1 MEPAMDPDGA
11 GYWYADENSLGSV
24 DVLNAL
30 RVYRAAE
37 AEMRRR
43 TRDSMK
49 MNETDLL
56 AIRCA
61 MRAKKAG
68 HCISP
73 KDLSRFLKIST
84 ASTTGLIDRLVASGH
99 LIRRPHPTDRRS
111 IEIVPT
117 DSADVE
123 VRRTL
128 GAMHERM
135 LEVAE
140 SLSPEEALHVTRF
153 LERMTWAVEQQ
164 DGEPHSGSARKN
176 LPAG

>member
-1 MEPAMDPDGA
+1 MASMDTAINPDGA
-11 GYWYADENSLGSV
+11 GYWYAGREGTGPGGV

-56 AIRCA
+56 AVRFA
-61 MRAKKAG
+61 LRAQKAG

-73 KDLSRFLKIST
+73 KDLSRTLKIST

-99 LIRRPHPTDRRS
+99 MARRPHPTDRRS
-111 IEIVPT
+111 VEIVAT
-117 DSADVE
+117 ESAEAE
-123 VRRTL
+123 VRATL
-128 GAMHERM
+128 GGMHQRM
-135 LEVAE
+135 LNVAE
-140 SLSPEEALHVTRF
+140 SLSAEEALHVTRF
-153 LERMTWAVEQQ
+153 LQRMTSAVEQE
-164 DGEPHSGSARKN
+164 DTPHS
-176 LPAG
+176 

>member
-1 MEPAMDPDGA
+1 MQTAMSPDGA
-11 GYWYADENSLGSV
+11 GYWYADQDTPSSV

-43 TRDSMK
+43 IRDAMK
-49 MNETDLL
+49 MNETDLM
-56 AIRCA
+56 AIRYA
-61 MRAKKAG
+61 MRAHKAG

-73 KDLSRFLKIST
+73 KDLSRMLKIST

-99 LIRRPHPTDRRS
+99 LLRRPHPTDRRS
-111 IEIVPT
+111 VEIVPT
-117 DSADVE
+117 GNADIE
-123 VRRTL
+123 VRETL
-128 GAMHERM
+128 GDMHQRM

-164 DGEPHSGSARKN
+164 DDTDSATSS
-176 LPAG
+176 PA

>member
-1 MEPAMDPDGA
+1 MVDMETAMSTEGA
-11 GYWYADENSLGSV
+11 GYWYADQENPGGV

-43 TRDSMK
+43 IRESMK
-49 MNETDLL
+49 MNETDLM
-56 AIRCA
+56 AIRYA
-61 MRAKKAG
+61 MRAHKAG

-73 KDLSRFLKIST
+73 KDLSRMLNIST

-111 IEIVPT
+111 VEIVPT
-117 DSADVE
+117 GSADIE
-123 VRRTL
+123 VRETL
-128 GAMHERM
+128 GEMHQRM
-135 LEVAE
+135 MEVAE

-153 LERMTWAVEQQ
+153 LQRMTSAIEKQ
-164 DGEPHSGSARKN
+164 DTHH
-176 LPAG
+176 PA

>member
-1 MEPAMDPDGA
+1 METTMNPDGA
-11 GYWYADENSLGSV
+11 GYWYADQDSPGSV

-30 RVYRAAE
+30 RIYRAAE

-56 AIRCA
+56 AIRYA
-61 MRAKKAG
+61 IRAHKAG

-73 KDLSRFLKIST
+73 KDLSHILKIST

-111 IEIVPT
+111 VEIVPT
-117 DSADVE
+117 GSADAE
-123 VRRTL
+123 VRETL
-128 GAMHERM
+128 GEMHKRM
-135 LEVAE
+135 LDVTE
-140 SLSPEEALHVTRF
+140 SMSPEESLHVTRF
-153 LERMTWAVEQQ
+153 LQRMTWAVEQL
-164 DGEPHSGSARKN
+164 DDEPESA
-176 LPAG
+176 G

>member
-1 MEPAMDPDGA
+1 MEPAMNTSGA
-11 GYWYADENSLGSV
+11 GYWYADEDSLGSV

-30 RVYRAAE
+30 RVYRTAE

-56 AIRCA
+56 AIRYA
-61 MRAKKAG
+61 MRAHKAG

-73 KDLSRFLKIST
+73 KDLSRILKIST

-99 LIRRPHPTDRRS
+99 LLRRPHPTDRRS
-111 IEIVPT
+111 IEIIPT
-117 DSADVE
+117 ESADVE

-128 GAMHERM
+128 GGLHQRM

-164 DGEPHSGSARKN
+164 EDEAHG
-176 LPAG
+176 

>member
-1 MEPAMDPDGA
+1 MQTAMSPDGA
-11 GYWYADENSLGSV
+11 GYWYADQKNLGSV

-37 AEMRRR
+37 DEMRRR
-43 TRDSMK
+43 TRDAMK

-56 AIRCA
+56 AIRYA
-61 MRAKKAG
+61 MRAHKTG
-68 HCISP
+68 HCLSP
-73 KDLSRFLKIST
+73 KDLSRALKIST

-111 IEIVPT
+111 VEIVPT
-117 DSADVE
+117 GNADTE
-123 VRRTL
+123 VRQTL
-128 GAMHERM
+128 GGMHQRM

-164 DGEPHSGSARKN
+164 DNAHSTTAN
-176 LPAG
+176 PTT

>member
-1 MEPAMDPDGA
+1 MIDMETAMNPDGA
-11 GYWYADENSLGSV
+11 GYWYADQDTPGSV

-30 RVYRAAE
+30 RAYRAAE

-56 AIRCA
+56 AIRYA
-61 MRAKKAG
+61 MRAHKAG

-73 KDLSRFLKIST
+73 KDLSRMLKIST
-84 ASTTGLIDRLVASGH
+84 ASTTGLVDRLVASGH

-111 IEIVPT
+111 VEIIPT
-117 DSADVE
+117 GSADTE
-123 VRRTL
+123 VRETL
-128 GAMHERM
+128 GGMHKRM

-140 SLSPEEALHVTRF
+140 SLTTEEALHVTRF
-153 LERMTWAVEQQ
+153 LERMTWAVEQE
-164 DGEPHSGSARKN
+164 DPPHH
-176 LPAG
+176 P

>member
-1 MEPAMDPDGA
+1 METAMNPDGA
-11 GYWYADENSLGSV
+11 GYWYADQDNPGSV

-30 RVYRAAE
+30 RAYRAAE

-56 AIRCA
+56 AIRYA
-61 MRAKKAG
+61 MRAHKAG

-73 KDLSRFLKIST
+73 KDLSRMLKIST
-84 ASTTGLIDRLVASGH
+84 ASTTGLVDRLVASGH

-111 IEIVPT
+111 VEIIPT
-117 DSADVE
+117 GSADTE
-123 VRRTL
+123 VRETL
-128 GAMHERM
+128 GGMHTRM

-140 SLSPEEALHVTRF
+140 SLSTEEALHVTRF
-153 LERMTWAVEQQ
+153 LERMTWAVGQE
-164 DGEPHSGSARKN
+164 DTPHH
-176 LPAG
+176 P